1 MVLKAISLILGINFA
16 KKTTYYTVGTTNS
29 RAISNIIDYYSKTM
43 KGMKAVEFIIW
54 ARSFV
59 KHKGNY
65 EKLSKIRVNVRI
77 MRKVRLNEN
86 FLVHQ
91 KDKD

>member
-43 KGMKAVEFIIW
+43 KGMKAVEFII
-54 ARSFV
+54 
-59 KHKGNY
+59 
-65 EKLSKIRVNVRI
+65 
-77 MRKVRLNEN
+77 
-86 FLVHQ
+86 
-91 KDKD
+91 